1 MSWQEIAALC
11 KQPRLV
17 AVSKTKPK
25 EMIIE
30 AYSAG
35 QRHFGE
41 NYVQELVEKGHDEE
55 VWRFLLIVFVS
66 WYVYFV
72 PMIKDFLLEI
82 LLNKMK

>member
-1 MSWQEIAALC
+1 M
-11 KQPRLV
+11 

-25 EMIIE
+25 EMILE

-55 VWRFLLIVFVS
+55 VGSFSVHVF
-66 WYVYFV
+66 
-72 PMIKDFLLEI
+72 
-82 LLNKMK
+82 